1 MQPTD
6 VLEFGTGD
14 IGTLDRPVMLVGLE
28 GWFDVGG
35 AATQAVTAFVSAEH
49 AVTVGQIDPD
59 PFYDFTQQRPHVS
72 IDDDVREIVWPSNEF
87 VLQRNPGHRDVVAL
101 IGVEPHIAWRTYIG
115 AITVVAEA
123 LGCEAIVTVGSGA
136 EAIPHSRTPPVTGST
151 ANAELARRLGL
162 VAPSYQGMT
171 GVVGVLQAELETRG
185 VPSISLRVGIPHYL
199 MNAEHPQ
206 AVQAL
211 VRHLSHVLDV
221 PNTTDTSADSF
232 LFECDSKPGF
242 TMQLGP
248 GDSVTLTNPDGAA
261 WEITGWQQ
269 TDTGWIV
276 HEFTDDE
283 LASGFDVSGAS
294 EAYIAVG
301 GEPGSGKLTS
311 VCSVVVNGEQ
321 LGWQLEY
328 TYVGPGN

>member
-1 MQPTD
+1 MDPTD

-14 IGTLDRPVMLVGLE
+14 IGALDRPVMLVGLE

-35 AATQAVTAFVSAEH
+35 AATQAVNAFVSAEH

-101 IGVEPHIAWRTYIG
+101 IGVEPHMAWRTYTG
-115 AITVVAEA
+115 AIDIVAQA

-136 EAIPHSRTPPVTGST
+136 EAIPHTRTPPVTGST

-162 VAPSYQGMT
+162 VAPSYQGVT
-171 GVVGVLQAELETRG
+171 GVVGVLQAELEARDI
-185 VPSISLRVGIPHYL
+185 PSISLRVGIPHYL

-221 PNTTDTSADSF
+221 PNTAD
-232 LFECDSKPGF
+232 LRD
-242 TMQLGP
+242 QI
-248 GDSVTLTNPDGAA
+248 DG
-261 WEITGWQQ
+261 WR
-269 TDTGWIV
+269 DV
-276 HEFTDDE
+276 HDE
-283 LASGFDVSGAS
+283 LVAND
-294 EAYIAVG
+294 
-301 GEPGSGKLTS
+301 
-311 VCSVVVNGEQ
+311 EQ
-321 LGWQLEY
+321 LQMYLALLEAEFDRRAEAQIP
-328 TYVGPGN
+328 TADDLGAEFEDFLRDQRPDEP